1 MYLLCFSPLH
11 SSISS
16 PLLSPLLLSFSLLSL
31 PHPFP
36 PSLAFLIHSY
46 VNGFDLHGICNL
58 RGKVITNAGSMQR
71 AHGSESWIQVISKMI
86 FVVVYLTAPLC
97 IILGFPDS
105 SVGKESTCNGETW
118 VRPWDLHWEDPL
130 EMA

>member
-1 MYLLCFSPLH
+1 MDLSHGFS
-11 SSISS
+11 
-16 PLLSPLLLSFSLLSL
+16 
-31 PHPFP
+31 
-36 PSLAFLIHSY
+36 
-46 VNGFDLHGICNL
+46 
-58 RGKVITNAGSMQR
+58 
-71 AHGSESWIQVISKMI
+71 VISKMI